1 MRLHSDASR
10 RRWRIRG
17 IVCAGGMWTAIAL
30 TRAWAEGG
38 RSRLMLFALPLAGLG
53 YVCPAARAAAR
64 LGRRLAARPLLSAS
78 LVGALALASSVA
90 TSLFLRT
97 PQPEAH
103 DEFSYLL
110 AADTFAHGRLTNPT
124 HPMWVHFESFHIL
137 FQPTYAS
144 KYPPGQG
151 MVMAIGQV
159 LLGRPIAG
167 VWLSAG
173 LACGAL
179 TWMLAGWMPGR
190 WALLGGLLAA
200 LHPLTIRWSQ
210 SYWGGL
216 VAVVGGALLL
226 GGFGRIVRRPRG
238 RHAAV
243 MGIGLAILAN
253 SRPYEGLVLAI
264 PFVGALGIWL
274 SSRRAPPAGVAFRR
288 IVLPLGCVLLV
299 TGTWMLYYNFRV
311 TGELLTTPY
320 QLYER
325 TYASIP
331 VFVFQDGRPAP
342 LYRHEQMRSYYGAQA
357 EGRGGRSVSKLATV
371 IQSRARRQAVSYF
384 GSLLVVAAIVI
395 SLPFER
401 NRWQHLAALTLGV
414 FTVGLCVT
422 SWTFPHYAAPAAGLA
437 LLITVRA
444 MRRVGAWRL
453 GGIRLGRPLAQA
465 LGVLTLAILAV
476 GIYRRSRPPEPEIG
490 WRYDRARIAAD
501 LSQSGAMQLVI
512 VRYSAKHDTHEEWVY
527 NSADIDASPI
537 VWAREMDAESTTR
550 LITYFQGR
558 QAWLLE
564 PDRPLEGQP
573 LPYPAFPGPRLAAP

>member
-1 MRLHSDASR
+1 M
-10 RRWRIRG
+10 
-17 IVCAGGMWTAIAL
+17 
-30 TRAWAEGG
+30 
-38 RSRLMLFALPLAGLG
+38 
-53 YVCPAARAAAR
+53 
-64 LGRRLAARPLLSAS
+64 
-78 LVGALALASSVA
+78 
-90 TSLFLRT
+90 
-97 PQPEAH
+97 
-103 DEFSYLL
+103 
-110 AADTFAHGRLTNPT
+110 
-124 HPMWVHFESFHIL
+124 
-137 FQPTYAS
+137 
-144 KYPPGQG
+144 
-151 MVMAIGQV
+151 
-159 LLGRPIAG
+159 
-167 VWLSAG
+167 
-173 LACGAL
+173 
-179 TWMLAGWMPGR
+179 
-190 WALLGGLLAA
+190 
-200 LHPLTIRWSQ
+200 
-210 SYWGGL
+210 
-216 VAVVGGALLL
+216 
-226 GGFGRIVRRPRG
+226 
-238 RHAAV
+238 
-243 MGIGLAILAN
+243 AILAN

-501 LSQSGAMQLVI
+501 LSQSGAMQSRDCSLLREARHARGVG
-512 VRYSAKHDTHEEWVY
+512 VQQRRHRRVSHRVGAGDGRGVH
-527 NSADIDASPI
+527 DASDHLLSGSAG
-537 VWAREMDAESTTR
+537 VAARARSPSGGSTAPVSCVPGAKARSAVSTGDA
-550 LITYFQGR
+550 
-558 QAWLLE
+558 
-564 PDRPLEGQP
+564 P
-573 LPYPAFPGPRLAAP
+573 